1 VERDVSRDQQAAHEM
16 VRRSGQMGVP
26 VITVDDSV
34 VVGFDEPR
42 LERLFASAG
51 TGPRLGASVAPR
63 NGGLLVGQVHTGSL
77 AEKAG
82 LKPADVLVAINGTAV
97 TTTEQLQ
104 RDLASSPGRPI
115 RMRVRRDGGDLELS
129 VTPPA

>member
-1 VERDVSRDQQAAHEM
+1 M

-26 VITVDDSV
+26 VITVDENV

-42 LERLFASAG
+42 LERIFASG
-51 TGPRLGASVAPR
+51 RSGPRLGASVAPR
-63 NGGLLVGQVHTGSL
+63 NGGLLVGQVHVGSL

-82 LKPADVLVAINGTAV
+82 LKPADVLVAINGNTV

-104 RDLASSPGRPI
+104 RHLASSSPGRPI

-129 VTPPA
+129 IAPPA